1 MRILFSDGHILPVKQ
16 TELDQTP
23 KLGTLFW
30 PCVAISLVHVVDAIG
45 YAVQGMQNISVTVYF
60 RSHYYDCLTNV

>member
-1 MRILFSDGHILPVKQ
+1 MILLFLDGHILPVDEA
-16 TELDQTP
+16 ELDQTP

-45 YAVQGMQNISVTVYF
+45 YAVQGMQNISERCIFVAIIIQ
-60 RSHYYDCLTNV
+60 